1 MEPEAVLVNLRRG
14 TIEYCVLAMVRDEP
28 RYALD
33 LARDLADAE
42 LLTSEGTL
50 YPLLSRLRRDGLVT
64 TSWVESPSGPP
75 RRYYRTTAA
84 GTRALA
90 GFSGH
95 WTAFRDAVDRV
106 LGKESA

>member
-1 MEPEAVLVNLRRG
+1 MEPDGVLVNLRRG
-14 TIEYCVLAMVRDEP
+14 TIEFCVLALVQDEP

-33 LARDLADAE
+33 LARDLAGAE

-50 YPLLSRLRRDGLVT
+50 YPLLSRLRRDGLVA

-84 GTRALA
+84 GSRALSA
-90 GFSGH
+90 FSGH
-95 WTAFRDAVDRV
+95 WAAFRDAVDRV
-106 LGKESA
+106 LKESV

>member
-1 MEPEAVLVNLRRG
+1 MEPEAVLANLRRG
-14 TIEYCVLAMVRDEP
+14 TIEFCVLALVRDEP

-84 GTRALA
+84 GSRALA
-90 GFSGH
+90 GFSAH

-106 LGKESA
+106 IKETS

>member
-1 MEPEAVLVNLRRG
+1 MEPEAVLATLRRG
-14 TIEYCVLAMVRDEP
+14 TIEFCVLALVRDEP

-50 YPLLSRLRRDGLVT
+50 YPLLSRLRRDGLVA

-84 GTRALA
+84 GSRALA

-95 WTAFRDAVDRV
+95 WAAFRDAVDRV
-106 LGKESA
+106 IKEPS